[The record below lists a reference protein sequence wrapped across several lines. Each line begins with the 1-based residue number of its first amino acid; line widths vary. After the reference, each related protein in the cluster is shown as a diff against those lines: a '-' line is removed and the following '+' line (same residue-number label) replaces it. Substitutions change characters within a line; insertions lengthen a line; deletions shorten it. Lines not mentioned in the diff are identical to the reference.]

1 MSNTHFGFKEVDS
14 NKKTSLVFDVF
25 KSVANKYDLMNDF
38 MSFGIHHF
46 WKKEFVSKV
55 KDLSGK
61 IIDVAG
67 GTGDI
72 SFRLHKKAKEQSL
85 KTDITICDINQHM
98 LNIAEQKAIDSN
110 ILSGLK
116 FHSADAENM
125 PFQDNSFDYYLI
137 SFGIRNVTNIE
148 KALSEAYRI
157 LKPGGK
163 FLCLEF
169 SQVNN
174 IMLQKIYDL
183 YSMNVIPKIGKFV
196 ANDEDSYRYLVESI
210 RKFPNQQKFKQMI
223 INAGFGNVSYKN
235 LSSGV
240 VAIHEGQKNVS

>member
-1 MSNTHFGFKEVDS
+1 MSTTNFGFKEVDS
-14 NKKTSLVFDVF
+14 DKKTSLVFEIF
-25 KSVANKYDLMNDF
+25 KSVANKYDIMNDF
-38 MSFGIHHF
+38 MSLGIHHL
-46 WKKEFVSKV
+46 WKKEFVSMV
-55 KDLSGK
+55 KDPSSK

-72 SFRLHKKAKEQSL
+72 SFRLHQKAKALNIS
-85 KTDITICDINQHM
+85 TDITICDINQHM
-98 LNIAEQKAIDSN
+98 LEVAEQKAIDAN

-116 FHSADAENM
+116 FQCADAENM
-125 PFQDNSFDYYLI
+125 PFEDNIFDYYLI
-137 SFGIRNVTNIE
+137 SFGIRNVTNID
-148 KALSEAYRI
+148 KALSEAHRI

-174 IMLQKIYDL
+174 IILQKIYDL

-210 RKFPNQQKFKQMI
+210 RRFPNQQKFKQMI
-223 INAGFGNVSYKN
+223 SDAGFGNAHYKN
-235 LSSGV
+235 LSCGI
-240 VAIHEGQKNVS
+240 VAIHQGEA